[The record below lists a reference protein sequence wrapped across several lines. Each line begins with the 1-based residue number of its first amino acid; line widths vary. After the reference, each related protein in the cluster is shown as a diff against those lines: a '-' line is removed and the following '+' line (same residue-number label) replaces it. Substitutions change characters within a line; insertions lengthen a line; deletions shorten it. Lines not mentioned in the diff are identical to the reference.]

1 MTFKCINAQISS
13 QASNSHSEFD
23 ASLKIWA
30 FDPHC
35 FTKHLIQEQK
45 SLDWVHFLEN
55 NLDVGIIY
63 GILDKDKFDMHA
75 QFIEVDDPLYS
86 HCCEFSMIILK

>member
-1 MTFKCINAQISS
+1 M
-13 QASNSHSEFD
+13 
-23 ASLKIWA
+23 
-30 FDPHC
+30 
-35 FTKHLIQEQK
+35 
-45 SLDWVHFLEN
+45 HFLEN

-75 QFIEVDDPLYS
+75 QFIEVDDPLSS